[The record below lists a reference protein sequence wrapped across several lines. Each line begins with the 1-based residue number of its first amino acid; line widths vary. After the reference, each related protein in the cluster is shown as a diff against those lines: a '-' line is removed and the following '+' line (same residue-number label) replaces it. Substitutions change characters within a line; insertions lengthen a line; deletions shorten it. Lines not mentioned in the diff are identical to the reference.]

1 MYFGER
7 LMMLNVEQSSLNSKR
22 YIKPPF
28 FYGIEHSRITWFA
41 TLITVVSAGN
51 CSFLYDKQFDF
62 NILNITFEN
71 YLKFGSI
78 QLKRRS
84 ILSEY
89 LCFIL
94 GQNGNFLS
102 NQYSVPCTKIFLK
115 KTFFM

>member
-22 YIKPPF
+22 YIKPLF

-62 NILNITFEN
+62 NILNITLEN

-78 QLKRRS
+78 QLKRKS
-84 ILSEY
+84 ILSEMPSLFY
-89 LCFIL
+89 FWVKMEISYVINI
-94 GQNGNFLS
+94 QF
-102 NQYSVPCTKIFLK
+102 YVIKYF
-115 KTFFM
+115 